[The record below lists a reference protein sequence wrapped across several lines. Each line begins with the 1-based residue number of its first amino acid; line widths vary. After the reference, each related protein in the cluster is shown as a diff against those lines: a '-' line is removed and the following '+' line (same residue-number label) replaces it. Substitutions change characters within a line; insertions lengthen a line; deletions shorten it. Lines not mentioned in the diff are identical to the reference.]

1 MKRANAATSLDE
13 EQQRQA
19 VERYYETINLMQDD
33 AVRSANATELE
44 KEEEMRKV
52 TARTRERV
60 TALKEKAVI
69 ISAEHVSKQELVDSM
84 QMRLRDM
91 EREHKRLS
99 TAAAAAATAAAAT
112 GPVRQTD
119 DQRVASLTELCR
131 VTMDRAIQKKQE
143 SDRGVVPASLAYK
156 TAGSGPTIT
165 TVFYTP
171 NGEAR
176 EAALEKLE
184 MRLGRTTTFRE
195 VRNNAARTF
204 GDDPSMCVLEDEH
217 GTVWPYDMAVS
228 REIARYRGACGVRV
242 RVRVRVRLRM
252 RCRLN
257 ESESASASAS
267 ENEIAS
273 ECSH

>member
-44 KEEEMRKV
+44 EEEEMRKV

-99 TAAAAAATAAAAT
+99 TAAAAAAAAAAAT

-242 RVRVRVRLRM
+242 RVRLRM
-252 RCRLN
+252 SVVTDEGRHLLRRRRPDDPTR
-257 ESESASASAS
+257 AARGG
-267 ENEIAS
+267 
-273 ECSH
+273 

>member
-44 KEEEMRKV
+44 EEEEMRKV

-99 TAAAAAATAAAAT
+99 TAAAAAAAAAAAT

-242 RVRVRVRLRM
+242 RVRLRM
-252 RCRLN
+252 RFRLN
-257 ESESASASAS
+257 EIESASASAS

-273 ECSH
+273 ECRH

>member
-1 MKRANAATSLDE
+1 MKRANAATASDE

-19 VERYYETINLMQDD
+19 VERYYETINLMQED

-91 EREHKRLS
+91 ERELKRLS
-99 TAAAAAATAAAAT
+99 TASTTAAAAAAAAA

-156 TAGSGPTIT
+156 TAGSGPTVT
-165 TVFYTP
+165 KVFYTP

-184 MRLGRTTTFRE
+184 MRLGRATTFRE

-228 REIARYRGACGVRV
+228 REIARYRGA
-242 RVRVRVRLRM
+242 
-252 RCRLN
+252 
-257 ESESASASAS
+257 
-267 ENEIAS
+267 
-273 ECSH
+273 

>member
-44 KEEEMRKV
+44 EEEEMRKV

-84 QMRLRDM
+84 QMRLRAM
-91 EREHKRLS
+91 ERELKRLS
-99 TAAAAAATAAAAT
+99 TAAAAATAAAAT

-242 RVRVRVRLRM
+242 RVRVRLRLRVSVVTDEG
-252 RCRLN
+252 RHLLRRRR
-257 ESESASASAS
+257 ADDPTRAARGG
-267 ENEIAS
+267 
-273 ECSH
+273 